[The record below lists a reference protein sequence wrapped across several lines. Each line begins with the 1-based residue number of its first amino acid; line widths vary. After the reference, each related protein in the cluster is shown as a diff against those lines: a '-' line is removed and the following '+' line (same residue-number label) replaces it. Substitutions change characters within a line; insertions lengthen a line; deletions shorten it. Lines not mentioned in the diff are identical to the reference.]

1 MNDLKLAR
9 RMQQQIL
16 GPRRFMA
23 ACGCV
28 GIAAL
33 YFPKKPWVYV
43 EDWAGEPCR
52 TADCFAAHLPL
63 AGWYDQETGARVP
76 KERFYEAWLKV
87 TKRCDKYIVIRTK
100 HPDYN
105 YLVAEDGDIGLGE
118 VHMPRPKKQEPTW
131 PPKMGELFKK

>member
-1 MNDLKLAR
+1 MDDLKLAR

-28 GIAAL
+28 GIVAL

-43 EDWAGEPCR
+43 EEWLGGIHLWPGGLS
-52 TADCFAAHLPL
+52 HLPPV
-63 AGWYDQETGARVP
+63 GWYDQETGAQVQ

-87 TKRCDKYIVIRTK
+87 TKRCDKYIVIGTK

-105 YLVAEDGDIGLGE
+105 YLVAENGDIGLGE

-131 PPKMGELFKK
+131 PPKMGELFRK